1 MICKEDITFAV
12 LGSFLFT
19 CLQGEEIFCYEWQAK
34 DGVYAW
40 EKIEL
45 NWEVIHQTHEDYL
58 DLNPL
63 ELADLPLT
71 DHMRFQLTAQ
81 ALRARQVI
89 ERATEREVLTV
100 VPPASH
106 GSEEVMDSQ
115 VRTDFED

>member
-1 MICKEDITFAV
+1 M
-12 LGSFLFT
+12 
-19 CLQGEEIFCYEWQAK
+19 
-34 DGVYAW
+34 YAW

-71 DHMRFQLTAQ
+71 DHMRFQLTVQ
-81 ALRARQVI
+81 VLRARQVI
-89 ERATEREVLTV
+89 ESHLGRVFLATERVLTV

>member
-1 MICKEDITFAV
+1 MQCLEV
-12 LGSFLFT
+12 FLFT

-71 DHMRFQLTAQ
+71 DHMRFQLTVQ
-81 ALRARQVI
+81 VLRARQVI
-89 ERATEREVLTV
+89 ESHLGRVFLATERQVLTV